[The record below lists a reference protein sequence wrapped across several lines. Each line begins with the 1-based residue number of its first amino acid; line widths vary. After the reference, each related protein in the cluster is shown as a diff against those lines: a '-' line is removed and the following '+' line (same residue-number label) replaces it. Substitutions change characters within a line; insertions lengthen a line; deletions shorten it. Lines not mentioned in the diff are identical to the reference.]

1 MNQVKKYVYTLFVF
15 VVSINCAKSE
25 QVKLVSGINLTPDG
39 EQVVFSWRGDVWSG
53 PSNGGRITRLTAH
66 AAADG
71 YPCVSSDGKSIAF
84 TSNRTGSEQTYKMS
98 IDGGQPT
105 QLTFH
110 SEGTRPIG
118 FTGNNQ
124 SLFVTG
130 RRDHWF
136 RWDTRYFTI
145 SATAA
150 QSGEQLLFD
159 AYGAMAALSPDGKSV
174 LFTREGMTWSRKG
187 YTGSKASQIWLKH
200 SDAEGYE
207 RIVGDDSDDCR
218 YPVWAPDGESFY
230 YVSEADGTRNIWSY
244 RLKSQKR
251 KQLTKFEDDGVVGP
265 ALSADGGTMIFRRL
279 FDLYRFDPTKNK
291 APEIVELEYDGDL
304 FLQDKIERTLTKATQ
319 VAYSSSAKVMA
330 FIAGGDIWVMD
341 TLLKEPVQ
349 VTNTPAWETDLVFTQ
364 DGKYLYYIG
373 QVDGQVDVLRAHRG
387 DAKKPWW
394 RNDKFEIE
402 KVTDD
407 DVTEEALSI
416 SPQGT
421 YLTYSRTRDGLWV
434 LPLKQEDAKP
444 RKLVNTWSGIS
455 YDWAPDDHWLVYSA
469 ADDNFNYDVFVLNV
483 DDPLNVTNISRHPDN
498 EYSPVWSKDGK
509 TIAFIGKRFD
519 DEVDIYY
526 VPLVDSLHERT
537 KRDVTLQNALKSNSD
552 SFDSQTKQDPAGD
565 QKPSDSKKIADAG
578 VTNPIVP
585 AVLSLDLMNIHR
597 RLRQGTIPNVSESGL
612 IWSPDSKTLMF
623 NAKIDGKEGIFAIS
637 PYGSTTPKIVL
648 PVKATV
654 VDWRQYGNR
663 LYWLKSGIP
672 GWGGA
677 SGSGGESYAF
687 NARQTYLVSDYNR
700 QVFLEGWRS
709 MRDDFYDG
717 NLNNRNWDEIRRKY
731 IDAASDCKSNA
742 NFARVMALMLGELN
756 GSHLGYRGKSDAT
769 PLLSIDDVTAHLG
782 VLYDPT
788 HLGPGWRIREVI
800 KNGPSAR
807 EKSRLVV
814 GDVILSIDGT
824 EVDPDIDESRVMN
837 GKLSKDIT
845 LSVQRGDKTLSVTIR
860 ATSYATIRSLLYE
873 RWLDQNKARVSELSD
888 DNLGY
893 LHIRAMNMSSFHRFE
908 RELFEIAAGKD
919 GIVIDVR
926 ENGGGFTTDH
936 LLTILNQPRHAVTKP
951 RGGGEGYPQDR
962 MVYAS
967 WNKPIIVLCNQNSH
981 SNAEIFSHAIKGL
994 GRGKVVGVPTSGSV
1008 ISTGSRSIMDA
1019 GSIRIPFRGWYV
1031 LETGKDMELNGAR
1044 PHVIIWPKPGQ
1055 LPAGVDKQL
1064 DKAVELLIEDVTAY
1078 KAKPKAVLMKASD
1091 RKR

>member
-1 MNQVKKYVYTLFVF
+1 MNHIKKCVYTLIVFLVF
-15 VVSINCAKSE
+15 VNYSNAE

-39 EQVVFSWRGDVWSG
+39 GRVVFSWRGDVWSG
-53 PSNGGRITRLTAH
+53 PTSGGRITRLTAH
-66 AAADG
+66 AATEG
-71 YPCVSSDGKSIAF
+71 YPCVSSDGKAIAF
-84 TSNRTGSEQTYKMS
+84 TSNRTGSEQTYRMP

-118 FTGNNQ
+118 FTGDNQ
-124 SLFVTG
+124 TLFVTG

-145 SATAA
+145 SATTA
-150 QSGEQLLFD
+150 QSGENLLFD

-200 SDAEGYE
+200 IGSPGYE
-207 RIVGDDSDDCR
+207 RLVGDDLDDCR

-230 YVSEADGTRNIWSY
+230 YASEADGTRNIWTY

-251 KQLTKFEDDGVVGP
+251 KQLTNFEDDGVVAP
-265 ALSADGGTMIFRRL
+265 ALSADGRTMVFRRL
-279 FDLYRFDPTKNK
+279 FELYRFDPTKNK
-291 APEIVELEYDGDL
+291 SPKIVELEYEGDL
-304 FLQDKIERTLTKATQ
+304 YLQDKIERNLTKATQ
-319 VAYSSSAKVMA
+319 IAYSSSGKVMA

-349 VTNTPAWETDLVFTQ
+349 ITNTPAWETDLVFTK
-364 DGKYLYYIG
+364 DGKSLYYIG
-373 QVDGQVDVLRAHRG
+373 QIDGQVDVLRAQRG
-387 DAKKPWW
+387 DAKQPWW
-394 RNDKFEIE
+394 RNDTFEIN

-407 DVTEEALSI
+407 DMVEESLSI

-421 YLTYSRTRDGLWV
+421 YLTYSRSRDGLWI
-434 LPLKQEDAKP
+434 LALKQEDAKP
-444 RKLVNTWSGIS
+444 KKIVSTWSGVS

-483 DDPLNVTNISRHPDN
+483 DEPENVTNISRHPDN
-498 EYSPVWSKDGK
+498 EMSPVWSKDGK
-509 TIAFIGKRFD
+509 TIAFIGRRID

-526 VPLVDSLHERT
+526 VPLVDSLHEQT
-537 KRDVTLQNALKSNSD
+537 KRDVTLQRALKSNAESVD
-552 SFDSQTKQDPAGD
+552 DEKKDDTTADEKSP
-565 QKPSDSKKIADAG
+565 DSKKPDDPKA
-578 VTNPIVP
+578 VKPK
-585 AVLSLDLMNIHR
+585 VLSLDLMNIQR
-597 RLRQGTIPNVSESGL
+597 RLRRVSIPNVSESGL

-623 NAKIDGKEGIFAIS
+623 SAKIDGKEGIFSIS
-637 PYGSTTPKIVL
+637 PYNSITPKLVL
-648 PVKATV
+648 PVKATI
-654 VDWRQYGNR
+654 VDWRLSGNR
-663 LYWLKSGIP
+663 LYWLKSGVP

-677 SGSGGESYAF
+677 SGSGGESYVF
-687 NARQTYLVSDYNR
+687 RARQTYLASEYKR
-700 QVFLEGWRS
+700 QVFLEGWRA
-709 MRDDFYDG
+709 MRDNYYDE
-717 NLNNRNWDEIRRKY
+717 NFNNRNWDEIRRKY
-731 IDAASDCKSNA
+731 EDTASASKSNA
-742 NFARVMALMLGELN
+742 NFARVMSLMLGELN
-756 GSHLGYRGKSDAT
+756 GSHLGFQGKSDAT
-769 PLLSIDDVTAHLG
+769 PSLSIDDVTAHLG
-782 VLYDPT
+782 VLYDT
-788 HLGPGWRIREVI
+788 SHKGPGWKVREVI
-800 KNGPSAR
+800 KNSPGAR
-807 EKSRLVV
+807 AKSQLLV
-814 GDVILSIDGT
+814 GDVILTIDGI

-837 GKLSKDIT
+837 GKLSEDIV
-845 LSVQRGDKTLSVTIR
+845 LSVKRADETVSVSIR
-860 ATSYATIRSLLYE
+860 ATTYAAIRSLLYE
-873 RWLDQNKARVSELSD
+873 RWLDQNRARVAELSD
-888 DNLGY
+888 EKLAY

-908 RELFEIAAGKD
+908 RELFEVAAGKD

-1008 ISTGSRSIMDA
+1008 ISTGSKSIMDA

-1031 LETGKDMELNGAR
+1031 LETGEDMELNGAR
-1044 PHVIIWPKPGQ
+1044 PHVIIWPRPGEM
-1055 LPAGVDKQL
+1055 PAGVDKQL
-1064 DKAVELLIEDVTAY
+1064 DKAVELLIEDVTVY
-1078 KAKPKAVLMKASD
+1078 QAKPKATLIKAAE